1 MSNKNNDSKFTI
13 KQLREQEEKKSK
25 DYKLN
30 TLQNLNDGI
39 SIMPHD
45 EETLKTFSLK
55 EMNFKD
61 MTNSQKNTFI
71 VCILVFLLIV
81 VLLVLPA
88 IGKMFGKVTIG
99 NLRFKPLEKEEEKKD
114 DSFAYIGDLIVI
126 GNNTTI
132 NVENIK
138 FYNFTKGS
146 NYNALY
152 NYSVSKNIDDV
163 SNLKIYVEYY
173 NYSKT
178 LLRRFKF
185 EVDGNHLSAND
196 SGLIE
201 NQLSE
206 NTFNKA
212 HYVSVRI
219 ISDAEMIEVP
229 DPEEV
234 VVDPNQNNPES
245 GEKNTH
251 KNDTKNKNELI
262 CTRVSVDKDVR
273 INEKYTINFDN
284 GKLKKYTKE
293 YKITSITI
301 SKSNRYA
308 KLYKKML
315 NKYKELIASH
325 TTKEISIS
333 EGYNNAILVYTINL
347 DEYYINF
354 VFDEKNYI
362 KMPEVLDKHYEEY
375 ENEKEYKLEIDRK
388 STRVTAKKE
397 LESDNWECS

>member
-1 MSNKNNDSKFTI
+1 MSNKNDDSKFTI

-30 TLQNLNDGI
+30 TPQNLNDGI

-45 EETLKTFSLK
+45 EETLKTFNFK

-99 NLRFKPLEKEEEKKD
+99 NLRFKPLEKEEVKKD

-152 NYSVSKNIDDV
+152 NYSVSENIDDV

-245 GEKNTH
+245 GEKSTN
-251 KNDTKNKNELI
+251 KNNTKNKNELI
-262 CTRVSVDKDVR
+262 CTRVSVDKDIR

-308 KLYKKML
+308 KLYKEML
-315 NKYKELIASH
+315 NRYKDLTKSI

-333 EGYNNAILVYTINL
+333 EGYNSSLLIYTINL
-347 DEYYINF
+347 DEYYIDF
-354 VFDEKNYI
+354 IFDEKHY
-362 KMPEVLDKHYEEY
+362 KEMPEELDKHYEEY
-375 ENEKEYKLEIDRK
+375 EKEKEYKLEIDRK
-388 STRVTAKKE
+388 STRVTAKNQ